1 MLEQI
6 LAHLRN
12 WFCVGVYPGTYTVEN
27 GSLAL
32 PFLQEGQYF
41 RIIGSVFN
49 DGVYQHPAELKNET
63 FRGTVWALAIPQAL
77 ISLSEEIESWNKK
90 HGTAGPFVSESF
102 AGYSYTKATNS
113 KGMAVTWQDAFGGR
127 LNEWRKL

>member
-32 PFLQEGQYF
+32 PFLQNGQYF

-49 DGVYQHPAELKNET
+49 DGVYQYPAELKNET
-63 FRGTVWALAIPQAL
+63 FRGTVWALAVPQAL
-77 ISLSEEIESWNKK
+77 ISLSEEIESWNEKQ
-90 HGTAGPFVSESF
+90 GRAGPFVSESF

-113 KGMAVTWQDAFGGR
+113 KGMPVTWQDAFGGR
-127 LNEWRKL
+127 LNEWRKV